1 MIECRQRPFDGRLHD
16 FEVLQL
22 GDSSPPVLDYAQL
35 TSTRDNNN
43 VKSSEPVSND
53 EEDGESGEEPEQ
65 AQDNSEVAEEETE
78 AAATKKRKQDAIASD
93 SVGQKKK
100 GNNRAIVLPPVEHV
114 YKPVARPITSMK
126 GHTAFLTF
134 AFAPTTMSAPA
145 ASVANESDNK

>member
-22 GDSSPPVLDYAQL
+22 GDSRPPVLDYAQL
-35 TSTRDNNN
+35 ASTRDNNN

-53 EEDGESGEEPEQ
+53 EEDGESGEEQEQ
-65 AQDNSEVAEEETE
+65 AQDEEDTE
-78 AAATKKRKQDAIASD
+78 ATATKKRKQDAIAGD

-100 GNNRAIVLPPVEHV
+100 GNNRAIVLPAMEHV

-134 AFAPTTMSAPA
+134 AFTPTTLSAPV